1 MSFKRL
7 IFFISISIAVV
18 NPVNFALAEE
28 LWISYDC
35 PQYLENSAIN
45 VNETHEITAVGDGTL
60 KGRTINHLPV
70 FGDIK
75 IETINDVTRK
85 TTLMQDYKQVAVP
98 FASLNNQELNYVT
111 EIEKRLNSANIPDE
125 DYKPA
130 QKLLQALAIT
140 TEPKESENYPF
151 VNQFLNLYASS
162 LSPLPQIGCPIEGEL
177 QFEAFD
183 NFGVR
188 HSTTYNLTGVTV
200 GGLLFVEGKHSSQNQ
215 QTWGDFT
222 VMMKEQKDANYE
234 GIWNLTGNS
243 KISLP
248 NTTGI
253 ASVQI
258 ANVK

>member
-1 MSFKRL
+1 MV
-7 IFFISISIAVV
+7 I
-18 NPVNFALAEE
+18 NPSNFALAEE
-28 LWISYDC
+28 PWISYDC
-35 PQYLENSAIN
+35 PQYIESNAFDWGIVDEAPAANALA
-45 VNETHEITAVGDGTL
+45 AVGDGTL

-75 IETINDVTRK
+75 IETISDAAREAI
-85 TTLMQDYKQVAVP
+85 LMQDYQQVAVP
-98 FASLNNQELNYVT
+98 VASLNNQEFNYVI
-111 EIEKRLNSANIPDE
+111 EIEKRLNSENIPNE

-151 VNQFLNLYASS
+151 VNQFLNLYASGV
-162 LSPLPQIGCPIEGEL
+162 PIPQIACPIEGEL

-200 GGLLFVEGKHSSQNQ
+200 GGLLFVEGKRSSQSQ
-215 QTWGDFT
+215 QTWGDLT
-222 VMMKEQKDANYE
+222 VMMKEQNDANYE

-258 ANVK
+258 ADVKYNQEQNIE